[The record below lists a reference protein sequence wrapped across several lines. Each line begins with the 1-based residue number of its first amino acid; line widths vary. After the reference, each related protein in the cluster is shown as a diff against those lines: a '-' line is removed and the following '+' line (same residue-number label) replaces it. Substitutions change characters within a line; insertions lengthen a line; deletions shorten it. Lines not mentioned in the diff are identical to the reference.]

1 MHNELE
7 EGTAPWWVRLGAQG
21 ASSSPHPLCRMAER
35 AGWGLQG
42 TGLKGLGV
50 GVAASREGKSQAPF
64 DSPHLPKTFWQGRQ
78 KVIPHR
84 SWSWVGRLR
93 QAATRAG
100 ETGRGGGDVIS
111 GETSRPKLKP
121 KKRKGAI

>member
-7 EGTAPWWVRLGAQG
+7 EGTVPWWVRLGAEG
-21 ASSSPHPLCRMAER
+21 ASSSHPLCRKAER

-50 GVAASREGKSQAPF
+50 GLAASRKGKSWAPF
-64 DSPHLPKTFWQGRQ
+64 DSPRLPKTFQQGRQ
-78 KVIPHR
+78 KEVPR
-84 SWSWVGRLR
+84 QSWSWVGRLR

-111 GETSRPKLKP
+111 GKTSRPKLKP